1 MATLEV
7 TKEQLQLIQRALD
20 FYSRIGIGQFTEIK
34 DHPSFQR
41 SLEKACTPKKTPEVG
56 DKTPQGKILKVKRG
70 YALIA
75 GSVKDNRWNEEHEWK
90 KLKDVKLSPDYSKYH
105 DIRDIVD
112 NRLTECRNLLI
123 QDFTLGRSGSWGI
136 FNQEADDSVRVAYDL
151 VQVIRHEFWK
161 AYPKRSMMT
170 VDSSVQIW
178 TNDGDKIKCSLDEEE
193 VKLYAEAYK

>member
-1 MATLEV
+1 MATIEV

-34 DHPSFQR
+34 DHPSFER
-41 SLEKACTPKKTPEVG
+41 SLEKACTPKKTPEIG
-56 DKTPQGKILKVKRG
+56 DSTPQGKILKVKRG

-90 KLKDVKLSPDYSKYH
+90 KLKDVKLSPDYGKYH
-105 DIRDIVD
+105 EIRDIVD

-123 QDFTLGRSGSWGI
+123 QDFTVGRNGSWGI
-136 FNQEADDSVRVAYDL
+136 FNEEADDSCRVAYDL